1 MAERGEKSQLCDP
14 MVDLSYD
21 LEGEERRAK
30 IINGMGNKKKKN

>member
-30 IINGMGNKKKKN
+30 IIRIINIIDGKG